1 MSSPFVRDRR
11 GVSPAI
17 GVVLLVA
24 IVIVLAAT
32 VGAMAMGFESVLS
45 EPKHPVAFD
54 TTWVA
59 DGTGNT
65 NGAYVNLTFTG
76 GEAIDQD
83 RVVVVDYEGNRVT
96 WEQVWTTPP
105 GKQVVEP
112 GDYVHLDSAGSD
124 TDLRQICEA
133 GDVYR
138 IVVEGRNGRTTV
150 VDEFEADSPPT
161 ATNSDCSP

>member
-1 MSSPFVRDRR
+1 MSFPTPVNR
-11 GVSPAI
+11 GVSPVI
-17 GVVLLVA
+17 GVVLLVT

-32 VGAMAMGFESVLS
+32 VGAMAMGFESLLS
-45 EPKHPVAFD
+45 EPEHPVAFD

-59 DGTGNT
+59 DGTGNAP

-96 WEQVWTTPP
+96 WGQVWTTPD
-105 GKQVVEP
+105 KAVVEP
-112 GDYVHLDSAGSD
+112 GDYVHLDGAGSD
-124 TDLRQICEA
+124 GPLQQICEA
-133 GDVYR
+133 GDGYR
-138 IVVEGRNGRTTV
+138 IVVESSNGRTTV
-150 VDEFEADSPPT
+150 VDLFEAHSPPT